1 MRPQSRLVAAI
12 PRLCRMLPTGA
23 RSYIPVPRLEM
34 AVVTVKNAAATVEMA
49 GATVGHCEISIF
61 LTDTIIISQ
70 I

>member
-1 MRPQSRLVAAI
+1 
-12 PRLCRMLPTGA
+12 MLPTGA

-34 AVVTVKNAAATVEMA
+34 AVVRVKNAAATVEMA

-61 LTDTIIISQ
+61 LTDTIIISK